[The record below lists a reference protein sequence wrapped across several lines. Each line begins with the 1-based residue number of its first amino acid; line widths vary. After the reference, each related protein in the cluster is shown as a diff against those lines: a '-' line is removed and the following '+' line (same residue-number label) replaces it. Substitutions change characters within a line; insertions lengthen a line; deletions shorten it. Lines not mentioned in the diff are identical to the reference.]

1 MESRAHAIAA
11 GIFTLVLA
19 IALISS
25 VWWLTG
31 NREAAQAVLLVAG
44 GSVNG
49 LNTQAQVRFRGLRV
63 GKVESIAI
71 DPAPPYRMLVRV
83 NVARTVPITSHTTAQ
98 VNTQG
103 VTGLSFIQMDDDGAG
118 TLLVG
123 GSGSIPRLDLRPS
136 SLDGMGAAAVDLA
149 AQVKNLTGRLTL
161 LVNERNLGHIE
172 RTLGHL
178 ESATAGMDKTL
189 KELPRLLADAHRLLN
204 DENLKRFAATLS
216 NLERASADGPAL
228 VADARR
234 ALEGLQ
240 GTSKRL
246 DALGADLGG
255 EVSQTTLPRLNRL
268 LQDLALNSRQLAR
281 VLEQVERAPQSLLF
295 GRDGQR
301 PEPGEPGF
309 KGEK

>member
-11 GIFTLVLA
+11 GVFTLVLA
-19 IALISS
+19 IALMTS

-31 NREAAQAVLLVAG
+31 NREAVQDVLLVAG

-71 DPAPPYRMLVRV
+71 DPAPPYRMLVRIS
-83 NVARTVPITSHTTAQ
+83 VARSVPITSHSTAQ

-118 TLLVG
+118 TVLAV
-123 GSGSIPRLDLRPS
+123 GSGSPPRIELRPS

-149 AQVKNLTGRLTL
+149 AQVKNLTARLTL

-189 KELPRLLADAHRLLN
+189 KDLPRLLADAHRLLN
-204 DENLKRFAATLS
+204 DENLKRVSATLA
-216 NLERASADGPAL
+216 NLERASADGPTL
-228 VADARR
+228 VAEARR

-240 GTSKRL
+240 GASKRL

-268 LQDLALNSRQLAR
+268 LQDLALNSRQLSR
-281 VLEQVERAPQSLLF
+281 VLEQVERSPQSLLF